1 MGNQDSSEVA
11 DAGSFNERRSQ
22 HNLRLIFD
30 AACQITAPFFDAK
43 QSWGGASL
51 SMYAR
56 QTLRDAYPELTQ
68 QEIAILFSGV
78 ARFHRGVA
86 KNN

>member
-1 MGNQDSSEVA
+1 MDDS
-11 DAGSFNERRSQ
+11 DLKAGSGSFSERRSQ

-30 AACQITAPFFDAK
+30 SACQITAPFFDVK

-56 QTLRDAYPELTQ
+56 QTLREAYPELSQ

-78 ARFHRGVA
+78 ARFHRGTS
-86 KNN
+86 KIN